1 MNCYCNCFLWA
12 FEHYKILPGVIILLT
27 FVLIQLIAVHYGKS
41 IVSSQGQDLQR
52 KIQLEMAEIPIS
64 REDLKTLAVLNSL
77 AQELLARGNASL
89 SLVAEFT
96 RYSYIAIIAS
106 LASGTLGGVA
116 AFIIALKG
124 WDNSNQI
131 IQGLFL
137 GCAGT
142 LSFWLAA
149 SQVFKY
155 QETIVKHEAIYTAC
169 ANFLAEIKVNVGL
182 VVDIPAPEAGEK
194 MAEFIREFSKKLEA
208 LRAIGISFDG
218 SKIGFAK
225 IELIKK
231 NP

>member
-1 MNCYCNCFLWA
+1 MNCNCNCFLWA
-12 FEHYKILPGVIILLT
+12 LEYYKVLPGVIILLT
-27 FVLIQLIAVHYGKS
+27 FIVIQCIALYYGKS
-41 IVSSQGQDLQR
+41 IVTSQGQDLQK
-52 KIQLEMAEIPIS
+52 KIQLEMMEIPIS
-64 REDLKTLAVLNSL
+64 REGLKTLPVLNSL
-77 AQELLARGNASL
+77 AQELLTRGNASL

-106 LASGTLGGVA
+106 LASGTVGGVA

-124 WDNSNQI
+124 WDNSNAI

-155 QETIVKHEAIYTAC
+155 QETIAKHEAIYIAC
-169 ANFLAEIKVNVGL
+169 ANLLAEVKVTVGL
-182 VVDIPAPEAGEK
+182 MIDMPAPETGKEL
-194 MAEFIREFSKKLEA
+194 AEFVRELSKKLEA

-225 IELIKK
+225 IEMIKR